1 MSSNEL
7 QQSPRWQRR
16 PEDRPDEILDAATT
30 VFGEQGFARTRLEDV
45 AKRAGVSKGTLYLYF
60 DSKEALFRE
69 MVRRN
74 VVSVVA
80 EAEAKYL
87 NHPGTAQEALTAMVH
102 GWWEQLGDRES
113 ACIHR
118 LVGAE
123 LSSFPELGRFY
134 FEEVIAR
141 SRRLISA
148 LIQRGVASGEFRP
161 VAHEYAVR
169 GLPSLVIHAI
179 NTQRF
184 FSAFDPDALDDTKV
198 IDGILDLFF
207 HGVLAAPAPVTASR

>member
-60 DSKEALFRE
+60 DSKESLFRE

-80 EAEAKYL
+80 EE
-87 NHPGTAQEALTAMVH
+87 
-102 GWWEQLGDRES
+102 
-113 ACIHR
+113 
-118 LVGAE
+118 
-123 LSSFPELGRFY
+123 RFLRI
-134 FEEVIAR
+134 EVIAL
-141 SRRLISA
+141 RR
-148 LIQRGVASGEFRP
+148 RR
-161 VAHEYAVR
+161 R
-169 GLPSLVIHAI
+169 R
-179 NTQRF
+179 NTSIIR
-184 FSAFDPDALDDTKV
+184 
-198 IDGILDLFF
+198 
-207 HGVLAAPAPVTASR
+207 APRARR

>member
-7 QQSPRWQRR
+7 QQAPRWQRR

-60 DSKEALFRE
+60 DSKDALFRE

-74 VVSVVA
+74 VVSAIA

-87 NHPGTAQEALTAMVH
+87 DHPGSAREALTALVH
-102 GWWEQLGDRES
+102 AWWEKLGNRES

-134 FEEVIAR
+134 FEEVVSR
-141 SRRLISA
+141 SRRLIGA
-148 LIQRGVASGEFRP
+148 LIARGIADGEFRP
-161 VAHEYAVR
+161 VVNEYAIR
-169 GLPSLVIHAI
+169 GLPSLVFHAI

-184 FSAFDPDALDDTKV
+184 YATFDPAALDDTQV

-207 HGVLAAPAPVTASR
+207 HGVLAAPAAATESR